1 MITKKELNNVL
12 QNEDGKK
19 LHKNNSQA
27 QSKEIQIDSKALNLT
42 HFKKKSS
49 VLAES
54 EIDKVKH
61 FQNNA
66 TGKPSEEDLPYPE
79 LFDRAERTL
88 AATFA
93 KVGDLNYFTP
103 S

>member
-1 MITKKELNNVL
+1 
-12 QNEDGKK
+12 
-19 LHKNNSQA
+19 
-27 QSKEIQIDSKALNLT
+27 LT

-49 VLAES
+49 VIAES
-54 EIDKVKH
+54 EIETVKH
-61 FQNNA
+61 FHNNA
-66 TGKPSEEDLPYPE
+66 TGKPSEAELPYPE

>member
-1 MITKKELNNVL
+1 MR
-12 QNEDGKK
+12 
-19 LHKNNSQA
+19 
-27 QSKEIQIDSKALNLT
+27 
-42 HFKKKSS
+42 
-49 VLAES
+49 AES
-54 EIDKVKH
+54 EIETVKH

-66 TGKPSEEDLPYPE
+66 TGKPSEEELPYPE

>member
-1 MITKKELNNVL
+1 MNVSELETVTN
-12 QNEDGKK
+12 
-19 LHKNNSQA
+19 
-27 QSKEIQIDSKALNLT
+27 
-42 HFKKKSS
+42 
-49 VLAES
+49 
-54 EIDKVKH
+54 
-61 FQNNA
+61 FQNKT
-66 TGKPSEEDLPYPE
+66 TGKSNEEELPYPE